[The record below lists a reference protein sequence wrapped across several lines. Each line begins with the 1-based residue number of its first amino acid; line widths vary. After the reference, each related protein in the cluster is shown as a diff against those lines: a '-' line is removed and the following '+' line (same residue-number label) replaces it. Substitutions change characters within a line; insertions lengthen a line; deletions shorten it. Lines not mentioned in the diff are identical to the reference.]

1 MQPEHMTTKEE
12 QGYRNPAYIY
22 VSVSCNHLSLSMLVL
37 VLQQNVLLMLL
48 KLVVFGYCSCYGSFP
63 SFCIMLLIK
72 QFMKRYPVAVIVF
85 YLLFV
90 LYMYSVN
97 NMF

>member
-37 VLQQNVLLMLL
+37 MLQQTVLLMLL
-48 KLVVFGYCSCYGSFP
+48 KLVVFGYCSGSFP
-63 SFCIMLLIK
+63 SLIV
-72 QFMKRYPVAVIVF
+72 YVCYVDHNI
-85 YLLFV
+85 L
-90 LYMYSVN
+90 
-97 NMF
+97 

>member
-37 VLQQNVLLMLL
+37 VLQQTVLLMVL
-48 KLVVFGYCSCYGSFP
+48 KLVTVFGYCSGHGSFP
-63 SFCIMLLIK
+63 SLIV
-72 QFMKRYPVAVIVF
+72 YVCYVDH
-85 YLLFV
+85 
-90 LYMYSVN
+90 N
-97 NMF
+97 NL